1 MTFCDGD
8 GATLSLELT
17 SNFFFRFKIYIT
29 RISDDGDGD
38 DTLHLLAQ
46 PANLPFPDFFN
57 LIIRVSL

>member
-8 GATLSLELT
+8 GATLSLEL
-17 SNFFFRFKIYIT
+17 
-29 RISDDGDGD
+29 SDDGDGD

-57 LIIRVSL
+57 LIIRFS